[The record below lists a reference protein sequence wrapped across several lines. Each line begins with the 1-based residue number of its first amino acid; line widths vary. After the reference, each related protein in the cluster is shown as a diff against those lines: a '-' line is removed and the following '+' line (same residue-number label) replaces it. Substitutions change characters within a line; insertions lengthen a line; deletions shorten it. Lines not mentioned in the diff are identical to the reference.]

1 MAATLSLPRDV
12 TEPATPR
19 AKTAFWRFLEDT
31 TARKVYRV
39 LIPVLII
46 NLAVALYMALFYA
59 PREATMGDAQRIF
72 YFHVPSAWVGFLAFF
87 VVFCAS
93 VMYLW
98 KRERKWDALAT
109 ASAEIGTVFTTLVLL
124 TGPLWAKAAWGTYWT
139 WDARLTTTMVLWLVY
154 IGYLKLRDTL
164 DEGRRARVAAVV
176 GIIGFIDV
184 PIIYFSVTWWRTM
197 HPTLVVNDSGG
208 LAPEMKTTL
217 FVALASFTLLYVL
230 LMLVRT
236 RLEQKRDELVRLSA
250 EA

>member
-1 MAATLSLPRDV
+1 
-12 TEPATPR
+12 
-19 AKTAFWRFLEDT
+19 
-31 TARKVYRV
+31 
-39 LIPVLII
+39 
-46 NLAVALYMALFYA
+46 
-59 PREATMGDAQRIF
+59 
-72 YFHVPSAWVGFLAFF
+72 
-87 VVFCAS
+87 
-93 VMYLW
+93 
-98 KRERKWDALAT
+98 
-109 ASAEIGTVFTTLVLL
+109 
-124 TGPLWAKAAWGTYWT
+124 
-139 WDARLTTTMVLWLVY
+139 MVLWLVY